1 MTTKTPDY
9 TDYRYIGK
17 EGKLFTVT
25 DGMQIKHLTAKEF
38 RVFSRQIFNR

>member
-17 EGKLFTVT
+17 TNKLFTVT
-25 DGMQIKHLTAKEF
+25 DGIWTKHLTAKEF